1 MSWLVTFLNV
11 IVFWYSDLVCRVR
24 WGDATSEWFTIEA
37 GVWQGG
43 VLSPVFYCIYVADLV
58 NILIALAIGCHL
70 RGTFLLILLY
80 ADDMALIA
88 PSLKGLQ
95 MLLTATEQFCTEW
108 DIMLN
113 TKKSKNMLFGKACSL
128 PNLVL
133 NGKDIEWVQSWSY
146 LGVTLK
152 SHKSFNCC
160 IDSKIKSF
168 YRAANAILRIDG
180 RSDEI
185 VMLRLLESQCISILK
200 YGVEVIY
207 VADRVERRKLSCLQ
221 FGIPKGFW
229 VPRLGIRIGTT
240 TRIQT
245 TDMGRVA

>member
-1 MSWLVTFLNV
+1 
-11 IVFWYSDLVCRVR
+11 
-24 WGDATSEWFTIEA
+24 
-37 GVWQGG
+37 
-43 VLSPVFYCIYVADLV
+43 
-58 NILIALAIGCHL
+58 
-70 RGTFLLILLY
+70 
-80 ADDMALIA
+80 
-88 PSLKGLQ
+88 
-95 MLLTATEQFCTEW
+95 
-108 DIMLN
+108 MLN

-133 NGKDIEWVQSWSY
+133 NGKDIEWVHSWSY

-207 VADRVERRKLSCLQ
+207 VADRDERRKLSCLQ
-221 FGIPKGFW
+221 FGIPKSFW
-229 VPRLGIRIGTT
+229 VPRLGNRIRTT

-245 TDMGRVA
+245 TDMGRVAWEAHSKLHEKRWNAAFIETCLVTLCFNVSFVSLPRILYVLHEFHVN